1 MSAKMSKTA
10 CCAYFKQQNTMSIEQ
25 SELVGSEPG
34 IVADVRIGIIH
45 IDEIDKLARRGGS
58 DFGSWGG
65 GRDVGGEGV
74 QQALLRLLEGTN
86 VTLSAKPPPISS
98 STASPSSS
106 SSASSSTTSPSSGT
120 TPGGGTKA
128 ESASASTSGFEP
140 PNWDP
145 NNPMNRSFG
154 AGPGGKKGVREGLPG
169 FSGGGGGSSGGKG
182 ETFVVDTSNILFIL
196 SGAFVGLESIVQ
208 RRLGKGVR
216 PFHIHPIGADNLV
229 DRFRRT
235 APQTHKPRAPRTRSN
250 PLKRPD
256 IPRFTA
262 IRFNPRIPRSSPD
275 PINPPSIVQ

>member
-1 MSAKMSKTA
+1 MANS
-10 CCAYFKQQNTMSIEQ
+10 
-25 SELVGSEPG
+25 
-34 IVADVRIGIIH
+34 RIGIIH

-98 STASPSSS
+98 ATTSS
-106 SSASSSTTSPSSGT
+106 SSASTSTTSSPTTGSTPS
-120 TPGGGTKA
+120 GGAKA
-128 ESASASTSGFEP
+128 EAPHASGSGSGYEP

-169 FSGGGGGSSGGKG
+169 FSGGGGGGAGGKG

-208 RRLGKGVR
+208 RRLGKGVS
-216 PFHIHPIGADNLV
+216 PLSSCSV
-229 DRFRRT
+229 FR
-235 APQTHKPRAPRTRSN
+235 
-250 PLKRPD
+250 L
-256 IPRFTA
+256 IE
-262 IRFNPRIPRSSPD
+262 
-275 PINPPSIVQ
+275 